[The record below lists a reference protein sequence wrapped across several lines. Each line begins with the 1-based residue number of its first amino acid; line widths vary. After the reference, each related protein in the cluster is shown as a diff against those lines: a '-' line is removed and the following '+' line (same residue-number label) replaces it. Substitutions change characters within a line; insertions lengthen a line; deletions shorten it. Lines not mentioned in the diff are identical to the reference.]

1 MATDLSLAKI
11 YCNNLD
17 EIRNRL
23 LLVKSFG
30 NGNKTLG
37 NERSDYEI
45 VAVNLRKILE
55 LIAFGSLTANKDLY
69 AQTYAKFSEHWRIK
83 QLFENLKKIHPDFYP
98 KALMKPTISS
108 GTPRNVH
115 FEFETNGFL
124 TAQELFELYGHC
136 SEVIHT
142 HNPFKGNVTINFR
155 LSITDWTARIEK
167 LLTFHLFRLAG
178 LPQVWV
184 GELSDPQNGKAHVY
198 LASPN

>member
-1 MATDLSLAKI
+1 MTIDQTLAKL
-11 YCNNLD
+11 YCSHLD

-30 NGNKTLG
+30 NGNKTIG
-37 NERSDYEI
+37 NEQSDYEI

-69 AQTYAKFSEHWRIK
+69 AQTYEKFSEHWQIK
-83 QLFENLKKIHPDFYP
+83 KLFKNLEKIHPDFYP
-98 KALMKPTISS
+98 KALMKPIISS

-115 FEFETNGFL
+115 FDFEVDGFL
-124 TAQELFELYGHC
+124 TSQELFELYDYFIK
-136 SEVIHT
+136 VIHT
-142 HNPFKGNVTINFR
+142 HNPFKGNVAINFR
-155 LSITDWTARIEK
+155 LSVTEWAARIEK

-184 GELSDPQNGKAHVY
+184 GELSDQSNGKAHVY
-198 LASPN
+198 IGSPN

>member
-115 FEFETNGFL
+115 FEIETNGFL
-124 TAQELFELYGHC
+124 TAQELFELYGYC

-155 LSITDWTARIEK
+155 LSITDWAARIEM

-198 LASPN
+198 IASPN